1 MRQELPDRRWFSIR
15 IGEDG
20 RDEGE
25 DFLHFVLAFGCYR
38 IAGDGL
44 VDRDRD
50 AADAHYGEV
59 ELVERIADARAVPSG
74 EPGAGPG
81 QM

>member
-1 MRQELPDRRWFSIR
+1 MRQELPNRRWLSIR
-15 IGEDG
+15 IGGDG

-25 DFLHFVLAFGCYR
+25 DFLHFVPAFGCYR

-50 AADAHYGEV
+50 AADAYYGEV
-59 ELVERIADARAVPSG
+59 ELAERAAGARTLRFG
-74 EPGAGPG
+74 
-81 QM
+81 